1 MGKRPRPIDYA
12 SPQKPEPPKE
22 WPAWLV
28 AVTAAVVTL
37 SIMAAVFLLLMALL
51 FSGLRGSG

>member
-1 MGKRPRPIDYA
+1 MGKRPCTIDYA
-12 SPQKPEPPKE
+12 SPQKSEPPKE

-37 SIMAAVFLLLMALL
+37 SIMAAVFLLIMTMI
-51 FSGLRGSG
+51 FSGFRGPG

>member
-1 MGKRPRPIDYA
+1 MGERPRPIDYA
-12 SPQKPEPPKE
+12 SPQEPEPRKE

-37 SIMAAVFLLLMALL
+37 SVLWLIGFLLMGL
-51 FSGLRGSG
+51 FFAGFRR